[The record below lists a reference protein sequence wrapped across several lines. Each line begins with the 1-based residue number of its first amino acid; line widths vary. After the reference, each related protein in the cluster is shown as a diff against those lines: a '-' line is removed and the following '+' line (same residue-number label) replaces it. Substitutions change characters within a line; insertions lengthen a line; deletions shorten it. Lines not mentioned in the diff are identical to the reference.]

1 MLWTKLSNV
10 FFPPKSFSALHRSA
24 AVVIWALPE
33 QEVELPLA
41 WKVPSPR
48 ECPGD
53 SPALAVYLKRLH
65 SEQDVQIEF
74 EAEKGMDGNGTAAN
88 DGTPVH
94 SSKVSLNR
102 RCKIWARPSS
112 GEWQMYVFR
121 HRTIPSALQHFFPTP
136 LRNMSQLCQ
145 CVYLPMRSF
154 DLFKCT

>member
-1 MLWTKLSNV
+1 MATEFQYSQDIYLIYNCILTRHNRGETYRLLWTKLSNV

-53 SPALAVYLKRLH
+53 SPALAVYLKRLR

-74 EAEKGMDGNGTAAN
+74 EAEKGMDGNGTA
-88 DGTPVH
+88 TERQ
-94 SSKVSLNR
+94 LTM
-102 RCKIWARPSS
+102 ARPS
-112 GEWQMYVFR
+112 
-121 HRTIPSALQHFFPTP
+121 ILQKF
-136 LRNMSQLCQ
+136 L
-145 CVYLPMRSF
+145 
-154 DLFKCT
+154 